1 MKKAIRKPFVVPQVK
16 EQASLVGVTLVS
28 GGGGQTTF
36 RRGCFGSKKRS
47 YSGHYHHN
55 HNT

>member
-1 MKKAIRKPFVVPQVK
+1 MKKATRKPFVVPQVK
-16 EQASLVGVTLVS
+16 EQASLVGVTLIS